1 MVGIANNLIQIKR
14 STSNSSVPT
23 LSAGELAFT
32 QASNTF
38 YVGAPDGMSGNI
50 RIGGE
55 MKPGTLTANQALV
68 ANSTSGIDKIITANL
83 TAKEIWANG
92 SAGTAG
98 YILFSGGAGGNVY
111 WVPTGAVSI
120 NVDSQYTWTNTQSF
134 QNTITFN
141 STINGTANN
150 ALNLNSKSEGNL
162 NVNNAVT
169 ANDSSYLGGVAA
181 ASYVNTSG
189 SYTLTGNIDFES
201 SNTFFGTNIYANAQ
215 LIILPDG
222 DIVLSNGSGIQ
233 ANGTWGSAGEALL
246 NDGSGNNYW
255 GAPYNANNASY
266 LNNKSEGNLNV
277 NSALT
282 SNSTTYIN
290 GNTAG
295 DLNNYAA
302 NAASNAYSNAM
313 SDTLS
318 RSGSYT
324 GNNIFGGTNTVF
336 NSNVV
341 FSGANVDMA
350 STFLRVH
357 DVGVTGNLTVS
368 GTLTTIDTQ
377 NLVIEDPLIKLANGN
392 AADIQDIGFYGLY
405 VDGVTNNYTGF
416 FRQAGSPDN
425 NPLFKIFSSTVQP
438 TTTVTATNQGTL
450 QAYLQIGS
458 GSGFVANAS
467 NVQITANS
475 TFGVNFVANSLTL
488 STALAATSG
497 GTGQNSYSTGDLL
510 YASGSTTLSKLSIPG
525 SAANGQVLQIQNNLP
540 AYGTLDGGTF

>member
-1 MVGIANNLIQIKR
+1 MSVSNNLIQIKR
-14 STSNSSVPT
+14 SVNNATVPT

-38 YVGAPDGMSGNI
+38 YIGAPDGMSGNI
-50 RIGGE
+50 RIGGK
-55 MKPGTLTANQALV
+55 MNPGTLTANQALV
-68 ANSTSGIDKIITANL
+68 ANSTSGIDQIITSNL
-83 TAKEIWANG
+83 ATQELWANG

-98 YILFSGGAGGNVY
+98 YILFSGGVGGNVY
-111 WVPTGAVSI
+111 WVPTGAVSV
-120 NVDSQYTWTNTQSF
+120 NVDSQYTWTNTQTF

-150 ALNLNSKSEGNL
+150 ALNLNSKTEGDL
-162 NVNNAVT
+162 NVNN
-169 ANDSSYLGGVAA
+169 
-181 ASYVNTSG
+181 
-189 SYTLTGNIDFES
+189 
-201 SNTFFGTNIYANAQ
+201 
-215 LIILPDG
+215 
-222 DIVLSNGSGIQ
+222 
-233 ANGTWGSAGEALL
+233 
-246 NDGSGNNYW
+246 
-255 GAPYNANNASY
+255 
-266 LNNKSEGNLNV
+266 
-277 NSALT
+277 ALT

-313 SDTLS
+313 TNTLS
-318 RSGSYT
+318 RNGSYT
-324 GNNIFGGTNTVF
+324 GNNIFGGSNTVF

-341 FSGANVDMA
+341 FNGANVDMA
-350 STFLRVH
+350 STFLRAH
-357 DVGVTGNLTVS
+357 DVGVTGNLTIS
-368 GTLTTIDTQ
+368 GILTTIDTQ

-416 FRQAGSPDN
+416 YRQSGSPDN

-450 QAYLQIGS
+450 QAYLQINS

-510 YASGSTTLSKLSIPG
+510 YASGSTTLGKLSIPG